1 MNKIVDLEGGGPRLF
16 VLKMASS
23 NMNLEIKIVFPKATR
38 SMPELIK
45 SVVSLEEYMLQ
56 HRPKLNC
63 CASILDLAYSILRH
77 SVFEAAEHDV
87 FSISVIQLSRC

>member
-1 MNKIVDLEGGGPRLF
+1 VDLEGGGPILF

-45 SVVSLEEYMLQ
+45 SVVRRIYA
-56 HRPKLNC
+56 PT
-63 CASILDLAYSILRH
+63 
-77 SVFEAAEHDV
+77 
-87 FSISVIQLSRC
+87 